1 MKYRFIETG
10 GRALANQTDHNLS
23 EDLVIKFTKLNEK
36 KKKIEKEL
44 DELKKIFHNYFDTK
58 VGQNMKGELVINH
71 YKVQRQVRKTEKFND
86 ELTVNRLEELNMSD
100 LIKLVKKPDEDKVK
114 SALTL
119 GFLKEGDLDGCLVRS
134 ATQAII
140 VKEVKNG
147 SSK

>member
-1 MKYRFIETG
+1 LKRG
-10 GRALANQTDHNLS
+10 GRALDSQTDHKIS
-23 EDLVIKFTKLNEK
+23 EDLVMKYTKLNEK

-44 DELKKIFHNYFDTK
+44 DELKIIFHQYFDAL
-58 VGQNMKGELVINH
+58 VGQNVKGELIINH
-71 YKVQRQVRKTEKFND
+71 YKLQRQVRKTEKFND